1 MSGWALFL
9 LIVFVLGIVIS
20 SIMLLKYNAK
30 MKLHE
35 NVMRII
41 ENKKIEASLA
51 KAGESKED
59 KKTNIK

>member
-1 MSGWALFL
+1 MDAWALFL

-20 SIMLLKYNAK
+20 SIMILKYNAK

-41 ENKKIEASLA
+41 ESKKIQASLA
-51 KAGESKED
+51 KNREKKD